1 MPIKKDGAGKRWVE
15 LERLLPGTPE
25 QVWQAIATGP
35 GYTGWFVRSEIEP
48 RVGGAVLFDFGEG
61 AETRGEVT
69 AWDPPRRIEFVE
81 PDWEPGAPPVATE
94 VTITAHSGD
103 RCVMRMV
110 HSLFASSDDWDDQI
124 EGFERGWQA
133 FFVVLRAYLEHFA
146 GQKAGSFVTFAPAEL
161 DGLGAWKRLTQLFDL
176 AGANVGERRIV
187 EAGPERWAGV
197 VEHVHQDAEQR
208 YLVLRLEEPS
218 PGLVTLGTSKP
229 SGQPSELE
237 DKVRQGGS
245 SNVSLC
251 RYFYGEDAPERAA
264 AVAPLWRK
272 WLAEQFAPS
281 KSEGAA

>member
-1 MPIKKDGAGKRWVE
+1 
-15 LERLLPGTPE
+15 
-25 QVWQAIATGP
+25 
-35 GYTGWFVRSEIEP
+35 
-48 RVGGAVLFDFGEG
+48 
-61 AETRGEVT
+61 
-69 AWDPPRRIEFVE
+69 
-81 PDWEPGAPPVATE
+81 
-94 VTITAHSGD
+94 
-103 RCVMRMV
+103 
-110 HSLFASSDDWDDQI
+110 
-124 EGFERGWQA
+124 
-133 FFVVLRAYLEHFA
+133 
-146 GQKAGSFVTFAPAEL
+146 
-161 DGLGAWKRLTQLFDL
+161 LFDL